1 VDPSTQRVIASGFDH
16 SGRPPQSPA
25 AIKRPQSLEQGL
37 TAEGPP
43 AEKGRASLDGVN
55 PIEAL
60 GAKGASEPGISRADS
75 EVGCRPKQYETRS
88 SRVRWHPLKH
98 AAIVAI
104 DASAEADHKQ
114 FPDFGRPS
122 LSDCGPAGLRAERKE
137 GQATFVSTAGPSTSG
152 PGGRFDD
159 GGLAT
164 DASPDSGLLD
174 RAANQSVANAA
185 VEACVP
191 VSPGTAD
198 VDPVE
203 SEERRRKLDASSCT
217 RPDEAGS
224 ERGVFATKPY
234 LCTGFDAYLLRE
246 PCTM

>member
-1 VDPSTQRVIASGFDH
+1 MDPSTQRVIASGFDH

-25 AIKRPQSLEQGL
+25 VIKRPQSLEQGL
-37 TAEGPP
+37 TDEGAAAENG
-43 AEKGRASLDGVN
+43 KASLEASN
-55 PIEAL
+55 SIEAIA
-60 GAKGASEPGISRADS
+60 AKIASEPALGRADS
-75 EVGCRPKQYETRS
+75 EAVCRSKQYETGS

-122 LSDCGPAGLRAERKE
+122 LSNCGPAGLRAERRE

-191 VSPGTAD
+191 DSPGTAD

-203 SEERRRKLDASSCT
+203 SEEKRRKLDASSCT

-234 LCTGFDAYLLRE
+234 LCTGFDVYLLRE